1 MFCSLDW
8 VSPRQGENHRNT
20 CEVGYRW
27 LDVKPGA
34 VDDSMAQELEK
45 VSAVI
50 DDLNRTADEAVT
62 AKTMLTRFTDIVSGR
77 SG

>member
-1 MFCSLDW
+1 
-8 VSPRQGENHRNT
+8 
-20 CEVGYRW
+20 
-27 LDVKPGA
+27 VKPGA

-45 VSAVI
+45 DGAVI
-50 DDLNRTADEAVT
+50 DDLNRSADETVT

>member
-1 MFCSLDW
+1 MS
-8 VSPRQGENHRNT
+8 SRQGENRRKT
-20 CEVGYRW
+20 YEVGHRW

-62 AKTMLTRFTDIVSGR
+62 ANTMLTRFTDIVSGR

>member
-1 MFCSLDW
+1 M
-8 VSPRQGENHRNT
+8 
-20 CEVGYRW
+20 
-27 LDVKPGA
+27 KPGP

>member
-1 MFCSLDW
+1 M
-8 VSPRQGENHRNT
+8 
-20 CEVGYRW
+20 
-27 LDVKPGA
+27 KPGA

-45 VSAVI
+45 DGAVI

>member
-1 MFCSLDW
+1 MS
-8 VSPRQGENHRNT
+8 SRQRENRRKT
-20 CEVGYRW
+20 YEVGHRW

-45 VSAVI
+45 DGALV
-50 DDLNRTADEAVT
+50 DDLNRTADEGVT
-62 AKTMLTRFTDIVSGR
+62 AKTMLTSLTDIVSGR